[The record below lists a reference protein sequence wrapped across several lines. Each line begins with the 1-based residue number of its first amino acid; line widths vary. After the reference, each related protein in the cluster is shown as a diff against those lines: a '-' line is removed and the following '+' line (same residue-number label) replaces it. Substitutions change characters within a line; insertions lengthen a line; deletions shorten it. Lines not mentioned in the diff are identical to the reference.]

1 MKLTLGAKM
10 IGGSAMN
17 IIAVTALAGIG
28 LATVSYLRVLQDN
41 GASAAYAAIDATQ
54 ASALGPRLYEVIADA
69 EINRDLAATSKSWT
83 EEKAHAEKALTGLET
98 AADTDMERTALDDA
112 KSSYRSITHLFDEK
126 MLPLLQQAPG
136 ITPAIQDLDSQIDEQ
151 VSRLG
156 TSMQRF
162 GELNVAAAHDSDTA
176 FDLTGVRASTMLWTI
191 AVLAALIALG
201 IAFALTRAI
210 VRPVR
215 GMTIAMGRLASG
227 ELKIEIP
234 GSGKSDEIGD
244 MANAMQT
251 FRDSMVE
258 AGRLR
263 FEQEES
269 KKRAEADRR
278 KMMHDL
284 ADRFETSVGGVL
296 QGVNNSSTELQATAQ
311 AMSTTAEETS
321 RQSQAVA
328 AASEQTTQN
337 VQTVSSATEELSASI
352 REINAQVVEST
363 RIVNLAVTQAS
374 DTNAKVLGL
383 SEAAQKI
390 GDVVRL
396 INDIAGQ
403 TNLLALNATIEAAR
417 AGEAGKGFAV
427 VASEV
432 KALATQTARATEEIA
447 AQVRSIQE
455 ATEGSAQ
462 SIQGI
467 SYTIN
472 RVSEITTAIA
482 SAVEEQGA
490 ATQEISRNVQQAA
503 QGTQEV
509 SSNIVSVTHAAQ
521 QTGSAASQVLSAASE
536 LSRSGALLKH
546 QVDDFLREV
555 RA

>member
-1 MKLTLGAKM
+1 MKLTLGTKM
-10 IGGSAMN
+10 IGGSAVN
-17 IIAVTALAGIG
+17 ILLVITLAGIG
-28 LATVSYLRVLQDN
+28 LATVSYLRTLQDE
-41 GASAAYAAIDATQ
+41 GAGAAYAAIDATR

-69 EINRDLAATSKSWT
+69 EINRNLGATSKSWA
-83 EEKAHAEKALTGLET
+83 EEKARAEKVLAGLEA
-98 AADTDMERTALDDA
+98 AADTDIEKTALDEA
-112 KSSYRSITHLFDEK
+112 KASYQAITHLFDEK
-126 MLPLLQQAPG
+126 MLPLLQQSSA
-136 ITPAIQDLDSQIDEQ
+136 ITPATQDLDNQIDEQ

-156 TSMQRF
+156 SSMQRF
-162 GELNVAAAHDSDTA
+162 GDLNVAAAHTSDTE
-176 FDLTGVRASTMLWTI
+176 FDKLGIRASTILGI
-191 AVLAALIALG
+191 VAAFAAFVAMG
-201 IAFALTRAI
+201 IAFGLTLGI

-215 GMTIAMGRLASG
+215 GMTVIMGRLASG
-227 ELKIEIP
+227 ELKVEIP
-234 GSGKSDEIGD
+234 GSGKRDEIGD
-244 MANAMQT
+244 MAKAVQT

-258 AGRLR
+258 AERLR
-263 FEQEES
+263 FEQEEMKS
-269 KKRAEADRR
+269 RAEADRR
-278 KMMHDL
+278 KLMHDL
-284 ADRFETSVGGVL
+284 ANRFETSVGGVL
-296 QGVNNSSTELQATAQ
+296 QGVNSSSTELQATAQ

-352 REINAQVVEST
+352 REINSQVVEST
-363 RIVNLAVTQAS
+363 RIVSLAVAQAS

-432 KALATQTARATEEIA
+432 KTLATQTARATEEIA

-467 SYTIN
+467 SQTIN

-521 QTGSAASQVLSAASE
+521 ETGSAASQVLAAAGE
-536 LSRSGALLKH
+536 VSRSGAMLRR